1 MLYFVILNI
10 EDLILIGFTMKNIK
24 NIFIIFISLLLIIS
38 CSQKITYPTSIKD
51 SKTNVT
57 EINTNYKRISTN
69 DANYVKKMEKLYPA
83 WNVKLNWFNPKDAKI
98 TVAEKRNM
106 LRKLSLV
113 KFMINTSEFEEKVL
127 STTMYS
133 AVNASGPKGNIQV
146 GSKLDSKRI
155 MTVLKNRNY
164 SVAIRKQNIS
174 GFAALG
180 VLGKSLYCLADN
192 VSQDTLWIAFPSVE
206 YWVNNGYLLEP
217 YLSAIVFH
225 EILHNTGFSHSGN
238 YGAIYPLQNIYKSL
252 YNDKKWKEK
261 YKERLEDF
269 QYYYEIKYSEVLQK
283 DSIK

>member
-1 MLYFVILNI
+1 
-10 EDLILIGFTMKNIK
+10 MKNIK
-24 NIFIIFISLLLIIS
+24 NTFIIFISLLLIVS
-38 CSQKITYPTSIKD
+38 CAQKITYPTSIKN

-69 DANYVKKMEKLYPA
+69 DANYVKKMEELYPA
-83 WNVKLNWFNPKDAKI
+83 WNVKLSWFNPKDAKI
-98 TVAEKRNM
+98 TIAEKRNM

-113 KFMINTSEFEEKVL
+113 KFMINTPEFEEKVL
-127 STTMYS
+127 ATTMYS
-133 AVNASGPKGNIQV
+133 AVNASGPNGDIKV

-164 SVAIRKQNIS
+164 NVAIRKQKIS
-174 GFAALG
+174 GVAALG

-206 YWVNNGYLLEP
+206 NWVNGGYLLEP

-269 QYYYEIKYSEVLQK
+269 QYYYEIKYSHVLNA
-283 DSIK
+283 DS

>member
-1 MLYFVILNI
+1 
-10 EDLILIGFTMKNIK
+10 MKNIK
-24 NIFIIFISLLLIIS
+24 NIFIIFIALLLIIS
-38 CSQKITYPTSIKD
+38 CSQKITYPTSINS
-51 SKTNVT
+51 SKTNSY
-57 EINTNYKRISTN
+57 ERYYTNYQRYQRISTN
-69 DANYVKKMEKLYPA
+69 DANYVKKMEELYPA

-113 KFMINTSEFEEKVL
+113 KFMVNTSEFEEKVL
-127 STTMYS
+127 ETTMYS
-133 AVNASGPKGNIQV
+133 AVDASGPNGNIKV

-174 GFAALG
+174 GVAALG

-283 DSIK
+283 DSIKKVYF